1 MKSGDNRI
9 TIELPKGLKLVAE
22 RNIDPEYQNEIYV
35 GIETPDGIWHQ
46 DLVVIRNAYSIDDN
60 LIVNWNPGKFEVLVY
75 ANKDDVDY
83 TNIFSVE
90 LRDDEEQLSLPPPNR
105 YQDKKTATRNSI
117 EAVGQANF
125 SQRELHGKNCN
136 KIQDMLWKERNIN
149 WNDFPTDCKR
159 GSCCIKT
166 RITEAVSVLNGD
178 ATVEVSRSR
187 WVVDR
192 EPPVFTQDR
201 EYVERRL

>member
-83 TNIFSVE
+83 TNIWMMSM
-90 LRDDEEQLSLPPPNR
+90 
-105 YQDKKTATRNSI
+105 KTMCQCYCVNMK
-117 EAVGQANF
+117 G
-125 SQRELHGKNCN
+125 
-136 KIQDMLWKERNIN
+136 
-149 WNDFPTDCKR
+149 
-159 GSCCIKT
+159 
-166 RITEAVSVLNGD
+166 
-178 ATVEVSRSR
+178 
-187 WVVDR
+187 
-192 EPPVFTQDR
+192 
-201 EYVERRL
+201 

>member
-46 DLVVIRNAYSIDDN
+46 DLVVIRNA
-60 LIVNWNPGKFEVLVY
+60 VNWNPGKFEVLVY

-105 YQDKKTATRNSI
+105 YQDKK
-117 EAVGQANF
+117 
-125 SQRELHGKNCN
+125 
-136 KIQDMLWKERNIN
+136 
-149 WNDFPTDCKR
+149 
-159 GSCCIKT
+159 
-166 RITEAVSVLNGD
+166 
-178 ATVEVSRSR
+178 R
-187 WVVDR
+187 W
-192 EPPVFTQDR
+192 
-201 EYVERRL
+201 

>member
-60 LIVNWNPGKFEVLVY
+60 LIVNWNLGKFEVLVY

-105 YQDKKTATRNSI
+105 YQDKK
-117 EAVGQANF
+117 
-125 SQRELHGKNCN
+125 
-136 KIQDMLWKERNIN
+136 
-149 WNDFPTDCKR
+149 
-159 GSCCIKT
+159 
-166 RITEAVSVLNGD
+166 
-178 ATVEVSRSR
+178 R
-187 WVVDR
+187 W
-192 EPPVFTQDR
+192 
-201 EYVERRL
+201 

>member
-46 DLVVIRNAYSIDDN
+46 DLAVIRNAYSIDDN

-83 TNIFSVE
+83 TNKFSVE
-90 LRDDEEQLSLPPPNR
+90 LRDDDNHVSYSIPAIRKACETASNLPIIQYDEQGTEKVVGVA
-105 YQDKKTATRNSI
+105 QSI
-117 EAVGQANF
+117 KWNPHGFIEVDGQLLFGGTN
-125 SQRELHGKNCN
+125 E
-136 KIQDMLWKERNIN
+136 
-149 WNDFPTDCKR
+149 
-159 GSCCIKT
+159 
-166 RITEAVSVLNGD
+166 
-178 ATVEVSRSR
+178 TVELGRDDCVVSMELST
-187 WVVDR
+187 VG
-192 EPPVFTQDR
+192 
-201 EYVERRL
+201 LG

>member
-83 TNIFSVE
+83 TNKFSVE
-90 LRDDEEQLSLPPPNR
+90 LRDDEEQLSLPLAVRCANL
-105 YQDKKTATRNSI
+105 TAP
-117 EAVGQANF
+117 
-125 SQRELHGKNCN
+125 
-136 KIQDMLWKERNIN
+136 M
-149 WNDFPTDCKR
+149 
-159 GSCCIKT
+159 
-166 RITEAVSVLNGD
+166 NGFLISGLSA
-178 ATVEVSRSR
+178 ATTMVKV
-187 WVVDR
+187 
-192 EPPVFTQDR
+192 P
-201 EYVERRL
+201 